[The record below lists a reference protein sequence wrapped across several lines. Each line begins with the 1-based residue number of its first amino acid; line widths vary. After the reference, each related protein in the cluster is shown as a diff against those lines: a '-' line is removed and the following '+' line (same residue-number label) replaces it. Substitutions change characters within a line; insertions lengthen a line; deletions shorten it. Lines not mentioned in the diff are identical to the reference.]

1 MNANL
6 HLDEYIDLK
15 KYLLVLKRRWKPATA
30 IFVSTVGLSLIAA
43 FSMDKIYKAEAKLLI
58 KVDRSAKLTG
68 LENGRGEIEGLTT
81 ESDPLAT
88 EAEIIQSYPIVQKLI
103 EELSLRDGEGELLKY
118 KNVASALQVEP
129 IAGTDLL
136 TVSYTNPEPELAAS
150 IVNEAVKLYIED
162 HNLNKR
168 AETAA
173 ANKFIAQQL
182 PVIESNVKQAEAN
195 LRNFKNKNRIASL
208 KEETT
213 VNITSLAGVA
223 TEIDRVKTDLEE
235 IDASYQQ
242 LQEQLN
248 MSWQEASA
256 VSALSQSL
264 AVQKVLGQLQEVKL
278 AIAQKGNYMSDLA
291 PQMVALKE
299 EEAKLTA
306 LLDRQI
312 AQTLGTQQQA
322 LVDNVNL
329 LDLGE
334 LKREQIA
341 EFANLGL
348 QKKGLEGKIASL
360 NDIYRSYQQKSDTL
374 PELQEQQRELERRV
388 EAAQSTYEILLRKLQ
403 ETQVAEQQN
412 TGNVRVVTE
421 AIVPDTPVGP
431 QKKLIIAGAG
441 VIAVL
446 LSTATALVLDWRD
459 RTLKNTQ
466 EVEAMLPYTLLGV
479 IPDRHRLTTK
489 ADTLPSSSTEKL
501 ALPELAATDLAL
513 LQTLLPIKEAYHN
526 LQVNLKLLDKE
537 IINKVILVTSALSG
551 EGKSSVS
558 SNLAVAKAQCGQ
570 KVLLIDG
577 DLRCPTQHQL
587 WEVANNSGLSNVLN
601 QELEWQQTVQ
611 QVMPNLD
618 LITSGETPADPIS
631 LLNSPIM
638 QSLLVSA
645 NGVYDCIIIDT
656 PPLLGLADTKILGE
670 LADGLLFVVRP
681 GVANY
686 DSINAAKKTLE
697 NAKLNVLGVVANGV
711 NIAQEAYGYG
721 SYYPD
726 KKYLKAAG

>member
-1 MNANL
+1 
-6 HLDEYIDLK
+6 
-15 KYLLVLKRRWKPATA
+15 
-30 IFVSTVGLSLIAA
+30 
-43 FSMDKIYKAEAKLLI
+43 
-58 KVDRSAKLTG
+58 
-68 LENGRGEIEGLTT
+68 
-81 ESDPLAT
+81 
-88 EAEIIQSYPIVQKLI
+88 
-103 EELSLRDGEGELLKY
+103 
-118 KNVASALQVEP
+118 
-129 IAGTDLL
+129 
-136 TVSYTNPEPELAAS
+136 PELAAL
-150 IVNEAVKLYIED
+150 IVNKAVELYIED

-195 LRNFKNKNRIASL
+195 LRNFKNQNRIASL

-213 VNITSLAGVA
+213 VNITSLAGIA

-278 AIAQKGNYMSDLA
+278 AIAQKSNYMSDLA
-291 PQMVALKE
+291 PQMIALKE

-306 LLDRQI
+306 VLDRQI
-312 AQTLGTQQQA
+312 AQTLGNQQQA
-322 LVDNVNL
+322 LIDNVNL

-341 EFANLGL
+341 EFAKLGL
-348 QKKGLEGKIASL
+348 QKKGLERKLTALDNIS
-360 NDIYRSYQQKSDTL
+360 RSYQQKSDTL

-412 TGNVRVVTE
+412 TGNVRVVAE

-431 QKKLIIAGAG
+431 QKKLIVAGAVVVG
-441 VIAVL
+441 AL
-446 LSTATALVLDWRD
+446 LSTATALLLDLRD

-466 EVEAMLPYTLLGV
+466 EVEAMLSYPLFGV
-479 IPDRHRLTTK
+479 IPDRHKLTAK
-489 ADTLPSSSTEKL
+489 ADTLPSSSTTNL
-501 ALPELAATDLAL
+501 ALPKLAATDIA
-513 LQTLLPIKEAYHN
+513 LLPIKEAYHN

-537 IINKVILVTSALSG
+537 IINKIILVTSALSG

-587 WEVANNSGLSNVLN
+587 WEVANESGLSNVLN
-601 QELEWQQTVQ
+601 QELEWQQTLQ

-618 LITSGETPADPIS
+618 LVTSGETPEDPMS
-631 LLNSPIM
+631 LLNSPLM

-645 NGVYDCIIIDT
+645 NGFYDCIIIDT

-686 DSINAAKKTLE
+686 DSVNMAKKTIE
-697 NAKLNVLGVVANGV
+697 NAKLNVLGIVANGV

-721 SYYPD
+721 SYYPN
-726 KKYLKAAG
+726 KKYLKAAD